1 MWFLSSAVSSILCVR
16 LEREEYGQRLF
27 RIQMDGYNDDE
38 NDDNNNVNN
47 DDNNINYSNCNKSG
61 NDDNIEYDKK
71 DDVHKELI

>member
-1 MWFLSSAVSSILCVR
+1 
-16 LEREEYGQRLF
+16 
-27 RIQMDGYNDDE
+27 MDGYNDDE

-47 DDNNINYSNCNKSG
+47 DNNNINYSNCNKSG